1 MSCQRSTG
9 YYKANR
15 KTTQWKDELKN
26 PEKSKMAK
34 NKVFRARKQ
43 KQ

>member
-1 MSCQRSTG
+1 MSCRRSTE

-26 PEKSKMAK
+26 PEKSKLAM
-34 NKVFRARKQ
+34 NKVFRARKR